1 MGIREIKWVIPS
13 WSWYIGYHVHL
24 HVSLSWKPRKHCPLF
39 FSFLMS
45 FRRRKNAPF
54 HSRLIRPP
62 LAHNAVKY
70 KIFAALSQRLY
81 IYI

>member
-1 MGIREIKWVIPS
+1 
-13 WSWYIGYHVHL
+13 
-24 HVSLSWKPRKHCPLF
+24 
-39 FSFLMS
+39 MS

-62 LAHNAVKY
+62 LAHNAVEY

-81 IYI
+81 IYIYIDVSDSHTAPSSL